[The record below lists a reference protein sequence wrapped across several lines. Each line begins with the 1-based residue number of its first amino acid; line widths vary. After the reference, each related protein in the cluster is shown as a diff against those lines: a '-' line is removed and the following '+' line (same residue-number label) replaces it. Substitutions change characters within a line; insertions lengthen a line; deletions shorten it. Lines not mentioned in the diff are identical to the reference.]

1 METRMRGPGEKQ
13 LYVRLYFMMRL
24 RFENPYWHLY
34 AFPLVRKMEAD
45 ISGQFF
51 VRNIHLHEDKRV
63 KNLIC
68 KAI

>member
-1 METRMRGPGEKQ
+1 METRMRDPGEKQ

-51 VRNIHLHEDKRV
+51 VRNIHLHEEMRV